1 MFEVT
6 SRVTYRNVPNQ
17 HRDLRPVCET
27 IPIVLCGNKVDI
39 KDVKVK
45 TSQLS
50 STKRRIFSSVAFVPK
65 VTTPL
70 KSLLWRAGGLTRDSD
85 LESAAEPALA
95 PPEVVEDPG

>member
-1 MFEVT
+1 M
-6 SRVTYRNVPNQ
+6 
-17 HRDLRPVCET
+17 CEA
-27 IPIVLCGNKVDI
+27 IPIVLCSNKVDI

-45 TSQLS
+45 ASQLS

-70 KSLLWRAGGLTRDSD
+70 KSLLWRAGGLTGDSD

-95 PPEVVEDPG
+95 PPEVVADPG